1 MNKAPSKRTPSRRW
15 ASFLAKYRP
24 DAFPKEPRT
33 VKTRLRGKISLPCIQ
48 NELVLAKYA
57 LHVFKM
63 PRRMPFGN
71 TPREYLAIKR
81 PFCRPN
87 PLNHAWRADLATP
100 PSGTPA
106 GQISTCSA
114 TPTGRILP
122 PPGGGATPTERILPH
137 SGGGRLPLGDSCR
150 TRWLLSRESCHP
162 PRGGERLPLDE
173 SRRAHQPL
181 PGESCHARWLPLGES
196 CRAIA
201 HVAKTSPRFAVND
214 SMVILGSPHA
224 ERDAVPC
231 ARKRSSRTPGKKRRS
246 ATLADKWQQFPPD
259 QTRNAER
266 RAEASGASQRSRT
279 EL

>member
-1 MNKAPSKRTPSRRW
+1 MHG
-15 ASFLAKYRP
+15 
-24 DAFPKEPRT
+24 E
-33 VKTRLRGKISLPCIQ
+33 Q
-48 NELVLAKYA
+48 
-57 LHVFKM
+57 
-63 PRRMPFGN
+63 
-71 TPREYLAIKR
+71 
-81 PFCRPN
+81 
-87 PLNHAWRADLATP
+87 
-100 PSGTPA
+100 
-106 GQISTCSA
+106 
-114 TPTGRILP
+114 ILP
-122 PPGGGATPTERILPH
+122 PPPRGLLLGKSRHAQ
-137 SGGGRLPLGDSCR
+137 RLPLD
-150 TRWLLSRESCHP
+150 ESCHP

-173 SRRAHQPL
+173 SCRAHQPL

-266 RAEASGASQRSRT
+266 GAEASDASQRSRT
-279 EL
+279 AL